1 MDSAQLASID
11 RTLAGLGVGE
21 DQIENVRARAQREAL
36 SIADVDSVLDTL
48 FDGAPP
54 AAQLEEFDASLL
66 DADDSEPDE
75 VDEAAIAA
83 ALDSLP
89 PEAAYAPEEILVS
102 RSSLPPR
109 VVIQEAPES
118 VKPQP
123 YHFAPSFMGDSSA
136 LDQEIHAAISE
147 EPGAYRESENARARS
162 EEPGAYG
169 DLGVQSGAT
178 YEGFGGSTALG
189 YAPQEPA
196 IVVAQNTYDGFG
208 GNTAL
213 GYEPVPPPLAEGVIV
228 SSVPPRPLSV
238 LDDAQVVVS
247 SAPPRPLSM
256 LSDDA
261 TGSSLPPRARPI
273 SEAPPAPLDVF
284 SSPEFGGVFDDHPPE
299 LEGMPAEVS
308 DDLEAITG
316 MHAAFSPQ
324 VQTGEQDA
332 EFGPGPQTAE
342 HTDFAPALEEIEG
355 FLDDVLNEDDF
366 ASEGAAPEESTQMTS
381 LNELKRAR
389 DSEADL
395 AAAIMA
401 SDESEMEMVIEE
413 DGSVTVTGAAELPA
427 DRPNED
433 LADFDFDVEMA
444 TSPGLDGASAL
455 DFDDATNIGFA
466 PESDPEP
473 ELAPPPS
480 ASTRPSAAPPPEDQD
495 TAQRPSFF
503 KKLFNR

>member
-1 MDSAQLASID
+1 MEIKFKRRIVFAGGTK
-11 RTLAGLGVGE
+11 RTRRL
-21 DQIENVRARAQREAL
+21 
-36 SIADVDSVLDTL
+36 VLVTL
-48 FDGAPP
+48 FGCFTLSGAAQAQSVIAPP
-54 AAQLEEFDASLL
+54 PS
-66 DADDSEPDE
+66 SVSVMPP
-75 VDEAAIAA
+75 AIAA
-83 ALDSLP
+83 LGPGEMQVFPPDSAAANVLDELHPLQWGPVTLRPHASYQFTYGSGIRYSTNQP
-89 PEAAYAPEEILVS
+89 AANSTVQTFSPGVLFVLGAHWTLDYT
-102 RSSLPPR
+102 
-109 VVIQEAPES
+109 
-118 VKPQP
+118 
-123 YHFAPSFMGDSSA
+123 PSFTFYSDKNFNNTVGQSVTLTGGTVYEDWILGLSQGFTYSS
-136 LDQEIHAAISE
+136 
-147 EPGAYRESENARARS
+147 
-162 EEPGAYG
+162 
-169 DLGVQSGAT
+169 
-178 YEGFGGSTALG
+178 
-189 YAPQEPA
+189 
-196 IVVAQNTYDGFG
+196 
-208 GNTAL
+208 
-213 GYEPVPPPLAEGVIV
+213 
-228 SSVPPRPLSV
+228 
-238 LDDAQVVVS
+238 
-247 SAPPRPLSM
+247 
-256 LSDDA
+256 
-261 TGSSLPPRARPI
+261 
-273 SEAPPAPLDVF
+273 
-284 SSPEFGGVFDDHPPE
+284 
-299 LEGMPAEVS
+299 
-308 DDLEAITG
+308 
-316 MHAAFSPQ
+316 SPQ